1 MARKATTSERQF
13 RLYDPGLRQRL
24 RRDWFVL
31 RYLGRIT
38 WLWLTVGGK
47 LRREKRR
54 AAREGRVLYIDHVM
68 GGGDT

>member
-13 RLYDPGLRQRL
+13 RLYETGLGRRL

-31 RYLGRIT
+31 RYLWRIT
-38 WLWLTVGGK
+38 WLWFTVGGK